1 MYFSKLK
8 FNYEFSFFF
17 FSSIWSYSPPS
28 LLSLKIKI
36 KIKRSTQ
43 HSLSFFFFFFF
54 WAKSFIFNKRQ
65 SVTFDNNQSLAY
77 IHIFVYG
84 QPYCLI
90 INKSL
95 QTPLNERLPFFVHAH
110 HISPLWFLTHLDFW
124 LTLEW
129 GSISRNYIFF
139 FLLVIFGS
147 RPAKNWEEEIYVDF
161 VIEFPYENSFNFLSL
176 VSEFKLKVGV

>member
-36 KIKRSTQ
+36 KIKIKRSTQ
-43 HSLSFFFFFFF
+43 HSLSFFFF

-77 IHIFVYG
+77 VHIFVYG

-124 LTLEW
+124 L
-129 GSISRNYIFF
+129 YIGVGVYIKELHFF
-139 FLLVIFGS
+139 FLARHFWFETC
-147 RPAKNWEEEIYVDF
+147 K
-161 VIEFPYENSFNFLSL
+161 
-176 VSEFKLKVGV
+176 KLGRRNICWLCYRISVWK

>member
-8 FNYEFSFFF
+8 FNYEFSSFF
-17 FSSIWSYSPPS
+17 FSSIWSYSPPP
-28 LLSLKIKI
+28 LLSLEI
-36 KIKRSTQ
+36 KIKRSTR
-43 HSLSFFFFFFF
+43 HSLSFSFIF
-54 WAKSFIFNKRQ
+54 WEKSFIFNKRQ
-65 SVTFDNNQSLAY
+65 SMTFDNNQSLTY

-90 INKSL
+90 ISL
-95 QTPLNERLPFFVHAH
+95 CKLHSCPPHFTPMIPYLP
-110 HISPLWFLTHLDFW
+110 WFLT
-124 LTLEW
+124 
-129 GSISRNYIFF
+129 YIGVGVYIKELHFF

-176 VSEFKLKVGV
+176 VSEFKLKVGFKSHKHRTP